1 MRDRDSELRLADVLV
16 QTADTLTEDFD
27 LERYLEWLADRCAE
41 LVGARGVG
49 VMYTGGEDAVRVI
62 PCDRQR
68 TAVRGLLEIQY
79 HGGPCVE
86 SFGTGLPVP
95 PTPICPDGAGAR
107 WPHFARRADEQGVGE
122 TYAVPIRR
130 GGGTVLGVLNV
141 FVATAD
147 AEGGPGGPEDGVP
160 SELGLRIAQT
170 LADAAATGLHNHRT
184 HAAYRVLSEQLR
196 TALDSRIHVEQAKG
210 VLAERWHTGM
220 DEAFEALRGYARRE
234 QQVIDLVA
242 TQVIRGKIDE
252 EKLRPGR
259 SAPS

>member
-1 MRDRDSELRLADVLV
+1 MRDRESELRLADVLV
-16 QTADTLTEDFD
+16 RTADTLTEDFD
-27 LERYLEWLADRCAE
+27 LERYLEWLADRCTE

-49 VMYTGGEDAVRVI
+49 VMYTGGEDTVRIV
-62 PCDRQR
+62 PCGRR
-68 TAVRGLLEIQY
+68 REAVRGLLEIQY
-79 HGGPCVE
+79 RGGPCVE
-86 SFGTGLPVP
+86 SFGSGQPVA
-95 PTPICPDGAGAR
+95 PTRICPDGGGAR
-107 WPHFARRADEQGVGE
+107 WPHFAERAGEQGVGE

-130 GGGTVLGVLNV
+130 GGTVLGVLNV
-141 FVATAD
+141 FVAANGKEEEP
-147 AEGGPGGPEDGVP
+147 EGGVP

-184 HAAYRVLSEQLR
+184 HSAYRVLSEQLQ

-220 DEAFEALRGYARRE
+220 DEAFEVLRGYARRE
-234 QQVIDLVA
+234 QQVIDFVA

-252 EKLRPGR
+252 DELRRGR

>member
-1 MRDRDSELRLADVLV
+1 MRDRERELRLADVLV

-27 LERYLEWLADRCAE
+27 VERYLEWLADRCTE

-49 VMYTGGEDAVRVI
+49 VMYTGGEDTVSVI
-62 PCDRQR
+62 PCGGERE
-68 TAVRGLLEIQY
+68 AVRGLLEIQY

-86 SFGTGLPVP
+86 SFGTGQPVA
-95 PTPICPDGAGAR
+95 PTRICPEGAGAR
-107 WPHFARRADEQGVGE
+107 WPHFAERAGEQGVEE

-130 GGGTVLGVLNV
+130 GGTVLGVLNV
-141 FVATAD
+141 FVAAGSGEAD
-147 AEGGPGGPEDGVP
+147 PEDEVP
-160 SELGLRIAQT
+160 SGLGLRIAQT

-184 HAAYRVLSEQLR
+184 HSAYRVLSEQLQ

-220 DEAFEALRGYARRE
+220 DEAFQVLRGYARRE
-234 QQVIDLVA
+234 QQVIDFVA

-252 EKLRPGR
+252 NELRRGG

>member
-16 QTADTLTEDFD
+16 QTADTLTDDFD
-27 LERYLEWLADRCAE
+27 LERYLEWLADRCTE

-49 VMYTGGEDAVRVI
+49 VMYTGGEDSVRVI
-62 PCDRQR
+62 PCARQR
-68 TAVRGLLEIQY
+68 AAVRGLLEIQC

-86 SFGTGLPVP
+86 SFSTGLPVR
-95 PTPICPDGAGAR
+95 PTRIFPDGAGAR
-107 WPHFARRADEQGVGE
+107 WPRFARRAGEQGVGE

-130 GGGTVLGVLNV
+130 GGTVLGVLNV

-147 AEGGPGGPEDGVP
+147 AESGPGDPEDEVP

-184 HAAYRVLSEQLR
+184 HRAYRALSEQLQ

-210 VLAERWHTGM
+210 VLAERWDTGM

-252 EKLRPGR
+252 EQLRPGR